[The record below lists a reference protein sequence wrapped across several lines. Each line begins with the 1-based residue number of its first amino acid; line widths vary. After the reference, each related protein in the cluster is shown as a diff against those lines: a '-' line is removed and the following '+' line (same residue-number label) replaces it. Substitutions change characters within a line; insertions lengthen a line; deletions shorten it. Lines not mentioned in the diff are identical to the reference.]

1 MAFEPQKVYQTLA
14 GAPIVPVFYNP
25 DAALTCQIIKA
36 CYDGGI
42 RAFEFTNRGEKA
54 KEVFKVLREYIS
66 TNYPEMA
73 LGIGTVFNAIQAEE
87 FIALGADFVVQPC
100 TSTDVAEVCAAQNI
114 AWMPGAMTV
123 SEVYNASTSG
133 AEIVKIFPGNVVGS
147 GFVKALKGP
156 LPNVKVM
163 VTGGVE
169 PTPES
174 LKEWF
179 GAGVSAVGIGS
190 QLFPKSVVEAGNFEE
205 ITQKIKTLLNYY
217 QTLATNATT

>member
-1 MAFEPQKVYQTLA
+1 MAFEPQKIYQTLSA
-14 GAPIVPVFYNP
+14 APIVPVFYHS
-25 DAALTCQIIKA
+25 DATLTCQIIKA

-54 KEVFKVLREYIS
+54 KDVFKVLRQYIS

-73 LGIGTVFNAIQAEE
+73 LGIGTIFNAAQAEE
-87 FIALGADFVVQPC
+87 FIALGADFLVQPC
-100 TSTDVAEVCAAQNI
+100 TTTGVGEVCKAHNI
-114 AWMPGAMTV
+114 AWMPGAMTI
-123 SEVYNASTSG
+123 SEVYNATVLG
-133 AEIVKIFPGNVVGS
+133 AEMVKVFPGNVVGS

-156 LPNVKVM
+156 MPNVKVM

-169 PTPES
+169 PTTES

-190 QLFPKSVVEAGNFEE
+190 QLFPKAVVDAGNFEE
-205 ITQKIKTLLNYY
+205 ITQKINTLINYY
-217 QTLATNATT
+217 QTLSTK

>member
-25 DAALTCQIIKA
+25 DATLTCQIIKA

-73 LGIGTVFNAIQAEE
+73 LGIGTVFNALQAEE
-87 FIALGADFVVQPC
+87 FITLGADFVVQPC

-123 SEVYNASTSG
+123 SEVYNASLLG
-133 AEIVKIFPGNVVGS
+133 AEIVKIFPGNVVGP

-169 PTPES
+169 PTTDS
-174 LKEWF
+174 LQEWF
-179 GAGVSAVGIGS
+179 VAGVSAVGIGS
-190 QLFPKSVVEAGNFEE
+190 QLFPKEVIEAGDFEE
-205 ITQKIKTLLNYY
+205 ITTKVYTLISYS
-217 QTLATNATT
+217 QTLALA

>member
-1 MAFEPQKVYQTLA
+1 MAFEPQQVYQTLA

-73 LGIGTVFNAIQAEE
+73 LGIGTVFNALQAEE

-100 TSTDVAEVCAAQNI
+100 TSTDVSEVCAAHNI

-123 SEVYNASTSG
+123 SEVYNASTLG

-190 QLFPKSVVEAGNFEE
+190 QLFPKAVVETGNFEE
-205 ITQKIKTLLNYY
+205 ITQKIKTLITYY
-217 QTLATNATT
+217 QTLATA

>member
-1 MAFEPQKVYQTLA
+1 MAFEPQLVYQTLA
-14 GAPIVPVFYNP
+14 SAPIVPVFYHPN
-25 DAALTCQIIKA
+25 AEVTCQIIKA

-42 RAFEFTNRGEKA
+42 RAFEFTNRGENA
-54 KEVFKVLREYIS
+54 KEVFKVLRDFIS
-66 TNYPEMA
+66 TNYPKMA
-73 LGIGTVFNAIQAEE
+73 LGIGTVFNALQAEE

-100 TSTDVAEVCAAQNI
+100 TTMDVAEVCKAQNI

-123 SEVYNASTSG
+123 SEVYNATSLG
-133 AEIVKIFPGNVVGS
+133 AEIVKVFPGNVVGS

-156 LPNVKVM
+156 LPKVKVM

-179 GAGVSAVGIGS
+179 SAGVSAVGIGS
-190 QLFPKSVVEAGNFEE
+190 QLFPKAVVEAGNFEE
-205 ITQKIKTLLNYY
+205 IAQKINTLLTYY
-217 QTLATNATT
+217 QTLAPTA

>member
-14 GAPIVPVFYNP
+14 TAPIVPVFYHP
-25 DAALTCQIIKA
+25 DADLTCQIIKA
-36 CYDGGI
+36 CYEGGI
-42 RAFEFTNRGEKA
+42 RAFEFTNRGDKA
-54 KEVFKVLREYIS
+54 KEVFKVLRQYIS

-73 LGIGTVFNAIQAEE
+73 LGIGTIFNGQQAEE
-87 FIALGADFVVQPC
+87 FIAAGADFLVQPV
-100 TSTDVAEVCAAQNI
+100 TSPDVADVCKAHNI
-114 AWMPGAMTV
+114 AWMPGAMTI
-123 SEVYNASTSG
+123 SEVYNAKVLG

-156 LPNVKVM
+156 MPTTKVM

-190 QLFPKSVVEAGNFEE
+190 QLFPKNVVEAGNFDE
-205 ITQKIKTLLNYY
+205 ITQKINALISYY
-217 QTLATNATT
+217 QTLTK

>member
-1 MAFEPQKVYQTLA
+1 MAFDPQHIYQTLA
-14 GAPIVPVFYNP
+14 SAPIVPVFFHP
-25 DAALTCQIIKA
+25 DAETTCRIIKA

-42 RAFEFTNRGEKA
+42 RAFEFTNRGENA
-54 KEVFKVLREYIS
+54 KEVFKVLRGYIS

-73 LGIGTVFNAIQAEE
+73 LGIGTVFTALQAQE
-87 FIALGADFVVQPC
+87 FIAMGADFVVQPC
-100 TSTDVAEVCAAQNI
+100 TSTDVAEVCKAQNI

-123 SEVYNASTSG
+123 SEVYNATQLG

-156 LPNVKVM
+156 LPRVKVM

-179 GAGVSAVGIGS
+179 GAGVTAVGIGS
-190 QLFPKSVVEAGNFEE
+190 QLFPKATVEAGNFEE
-205 ITQKIKTLLNYY
+205 ITQKINTLLNFY
-217 QTLATNATT
+217 QTLVTTT

>member
-14 GAPIVPVFYNP
+14 GAPIVPVFYNA

-42 RAFEFTNRGEKA
+42 RVFEFTNRGEKA

-73 LGIGTVFNAIQAEE
+73 LGIGTVFNALQAEE

-123 SEVYNASTSG
+123 SEVYNASLLG

-156 LPNVKVM
+156 LPTVKVM

-169 PTPES
+169 PTTDS
-174 LKEWF
+174 LQEWF
-179 GAGVSAVGIGS
+179 VAGVSAVGIGS
-190 QLFPKSVVEAGNFEE
+190 QLFPKEVIEAGNFEE
-205 ITQKIKTLLNYY
+205 ITTKVYTLISYS
-217 QTLATNATT
+217 QTLALA

>member
-1 MAFEPQKVYQTLA
+1 MAIEPQKVYQTLA
-14 GAPIVPVFYNP
+14 AAPIVPVFYHA
-25 DAALTCQIIKA
+25 DAPLTYQIIRA
-36 CYDGGI
+36 CYEGGI

-66 TNYPEMA
+66 TNYPDMA
-73 LGIGTVFNAIQAEE
+73 LGIGTIFNAMQAEE
-87 FIALGADFVVQPC
+87 FIALGADFVVQPI
-100 TSTDVAEVCAAQNI
+100 TSTDVAEVCTARNI

-123 SEVYNASTSG
+123 TEVYNASTLG
-133 AEIVKIFPGNVVGS
+133 AEIVKVFPGNVVGS

-190 QLFPKSVVEAGNFEE
+190 QLFPKAIIESGNFEE
-205 ITQKIKTLLNYY
+205 IAQKIKSLLNYY
-217 QTLATNATT
+217 QTLAST

>member
-1 MAFEPQKVYQTLA
+1 MAFEPQKIYQTLST
-14 GAPIVPVFYNP
+14 APIVPVFYN
-25 DAALTCQIIKA
+25 ANATLTCQIIKA
-36 CYDGGI
+36 CYEGGI
-42 RAFEFTNRGEKA
+42 RAFEFTNRGEQA
-54 KEVFKVLREYIS
+54 KDVFKVLRQYIS

-73 LGIGTVFNAIQAEE
+73 LGIGTIFNATQAEE

-100 TSTDVAEVCAAQNI
+100 TTTDVAEVCKAHNI
-114 AWMPGAMTV
+114 AWMPGAMTI
-123 SEVYNASTSG
+123 SEVYNATVLG
-133 AEIVKIFPGNVVGS
+133 AEIIKIFPGNVVGS

-156 LPNVKVM
+156 MPHVKVM

-190 QLFPKSVVEAGNFEE
+190 QLFPKTVVEAGNFDE
-205 ITQKIKTLLNYY
+205 ITLKINTLINYY
-217 QTLATNATT
+217 QTL

>member
-1 MAFEPQKVYQTLA
+1 
-14 GAPIVPVFYNP
+14 
-25 DAALTCQIIKA
+25 
-36 CYDGGI
+36 
-42 RAFEFTNRGEKA
+42 
-54 KEVFKVLREYIS
+54 
-66 TNYPEMA
+66 
-73 LGIGTVFNAIQAEE
+73 
-87 FIALGADFVVQPC
+87 
-100 TSTDVAEVCAAQNI
+100 
-114 AWMPGAMTV
+114 MPGAMTV
-123 SEVYNASTSG
+123 SEVYNASTLG

-205 ITQKIKTLLNYY
+205 ITQKIKTLITYY

>member
-1 MAFEPQKVYQTLA
+1 MQK
-14 GAPIVPVFYNP
+14 
-25 DAALTCQIIKA
+25 LTCQIIKA

-42 RAFEFTNRGEKA
+42 RAFEFTNRGENA
-54 KEVFKVLREYIS
+54 KEVFKVLRGYIS

-73 LGIGTVFNAIQAEE
+73 LGIGTVFNALQAEE
-87 FIALGADFVVQPC
+87 FIALGADFVVQPV
-100 TSTDVAEVCAAQNI
+100 TSMDVAEVCKAQNI

-123 SEVYNASTSG
+123 SEVYNATQLG

-156 LPNVKVM
+156 LPRVKVM

-179 GAGVSAVGIGS
+179 GAGVTAVGIGS
-190 QLFPKSVVEAGNFEE
+190 QLFPKATVEAGNFEE
-205 ITQKIKTLLNYY
+205 ITQKINTLLNYY
-217 QTLATNATT
+217 QTLVATA

>member
-1 MAFEPQKVYQTLA
+1 MAFEPQKIYKTLSV
-14 GAPIVPVFYNP
+14 APIVPVFYNA
-25 DAALTCQIIKA
+25 DATLTCQIIKA

-54 KEVFKVLREYIS
+54 KDVFKVLRQYIS

-73 LGIGTVFNAIQAEE
+73 LGIGTIFNAAQAEE

-100 TSTDVAEVCAAQNI
+100 TTANVAEVCKTHNI
-114 AWMPGAMTV
+114 AWMPGAMTI
-123 SEVYNASTSG
+123 SEVYNASILG
-133 AEIVKIFPGNVVGS
+133 ADIIKIFPGNGVGS

-156 LPNVKVM
+156 MPHIKVM

-190 QLFPKSVVEAGNFEE
+190 QLFPKAIVEAGKFED
-205 ITQKIKTLLNYY
+205 ITLKIKTLINYY
-217 QTLATNATT
+217 QTL

>member
-123 SEVYNASTSG
+123 SEVYNASTLG

-190 QLFPKSVVEAGNFEE
+190 QLFPKAVVEAGNFEE
-205 ITQKIKTLLNYY
+205 ITQKIKTLITYY
-217 QTLATNATT
+217 QTLATA

>member
-1 MAFEPQKVYQTLA
+1 MAFEPQKIYKTLIS
-14 GAPIVPVFYNP
+14 APIVPVFYHS

-36 CYDGGI
+36 CYEGGI
-42 RAFEFTNRGEKA
+42 RAFEFTNRGDGA

-73 LGIGTVFNAIQAEE
+73 LGIGTIFNATQAEE
-87 FIALGADFVVQPC
+87 FIAAGADFLVQPA
-100 TSTDVAEVCAAQNI
+100 TTAEVAEICQKHNI
-114 AWMPGAMTV
+114 AWMPGAMTIL
-123 SEVYNASTSG
+123 EVYNATQLG
-133 AEIVKIFPGNVVGS
+133 ADIVKIFPGNVVGS
-147 GFVKALKGP
+147 GFVKSLKGP
-156 LPNVKVM
+156 LPHVKVM

-190 QLFPKSVVEAGNFEE
+190 QLFPKAVVESRNFEE
-205 ITQKIKTLLNYY
+205 ITLKIRTLINYY
-217 QTLATNATT
+217 QTLVTT

>member
-1 MAFEPQKVYQTLA
+1 MAFEPQKIYKTLST
-14 GAPIVPVFYNP
+14 APIVPVFYNA
-25 DAALTCQIIKA
+25 DASLTCQIIKA

-54 KEVFKVLREYIS
+54 KDVFKVLRQYIS

-73 LGIGTVFNAIQAEE
+73 LGIGTIFNATQAQE
-87 FIALGADFVVQPC
+87 FIALGADFLVQPC
-100 TSTDVAEVCAAQNI
+100 TTTDVAEVCKAHDI
-114 AWMPGAMTV
+114 AWMPGAMTI
-123 SEVYNASTSG
+123 SEVYNATVLG

-156 LPNVKVM
+156 MPHVKVM

-190 QLFPKSVVEAGNFEE
+190 QLFPKAVVDAGNFEE
-205 ITQKIKTLLNYY
+205 ITQKINTLINYY
-217 QTLATNATT
+217 QTLSTT

>member
-1 MAFEPQKVYQTLA
+1 MAFESQQIYQTLA
-14 GAPIVPVFYNP
+14 SAPIVPVFYYP
-25 DAALTCQIIKA
+25 DAAVTTQIIKA
-36 CYDGGI
+36 CYEGGI

-73 LGIGTVFNAIQAEE
+73 LGIGTIFNALQAEE
-87 FIALGADFVVQPC
+87 FIALGADFVVQPF
-100 TSTDVAEVCAAQNI
+100 TATDVAEVCKAHNI

-123 SEVYNASTSG
+123 SEVYNATLLG

-156 LPNVKVM
+156 LPHVNVM

-190 QLFPKSVVEAGNFEE
+190 QLFPKATIESGNFEE
-205 ITQKIKTLLNYY
+205 ITKKINTLLNYY
-217 QTLATNATT
+217 QTLAATT